1 MTVGER
7 MKARRKS
14 LGISADKVAEAL
26 GVSRSTVFRY
36 EKGDIEKVPSEQ
48 LEPIAYVLNTS
59 VGYLMG
65 WVEDPDWS
73 APNNFT
79 ALINEDDIAGLLKE
93 NRKRNGY
100 SVEQVAEKLRE
111 RGISISTKALYGYE
125 NKVGKPKLSTFVALC
140 DIYGITNILEA
151 LGFSYSAPVSK
162 KYDLSDDE
170 YALIELYRRANDD
183 DRQAVRLILRKY
195 ENPISAAPASVG

>member
-26 GVSRSTVFRY
+26 GVSRSTIFRY

-73 APNNFT
+73 APDDFT
-79 ALINEDDIAGLLKE
+79 ALISKDDIAYLLRN

-100 SVEQVAEKLRE
+100 SVEQVAEKLHE

-125 NKVGKPKLSTFVALC
+125 NKVGKPKLNTFVALC

-151 LGFSYSAPVSK
+151 LGFSYSVPVSK
-162 KYDLSDDE
+162 KHALSDEE
-170 YALIELYRRANDD
+170 YALIEQYRRADES
-183 DRQAVRLILRKY
+183 DRQAVELILRKY
-195 ENPISAAPASVG
+195 ADPQATAPANAG

>member
-26 GVSRSTVFRY
+26 GVSRSTIFRY

-48 LEPIAYVLNTS
+48 LEPIADVLNTS

-65 WVEDPDWS
+65 WVDDPEWS
-73 APNNFT
+73 APDNFT
-79 ALINEDDIAGLLKE
+79 ALLNEDDIACLLRD

-100 SVEQVAEKLRE
+100 SVEQVTQKLRE

-125 NKVGKPKLSTFVALC
+125 NKVGKPKLNTFVALC

-151 LGFSYSAPVSK
+151 LGLSYSVPVSK
-162 KYDLSDDE
+162 KHALSDEE
-170 YALIELYRRANDD
+170 YALIDLYRRADES

-195 ENPISAAPASVG
+195 ETPMSNAPASAG

>member
-26 GVSRSTVFRY
+26 GVSRSTIFRY

-73 APNNFT
+73 APDNFT
-79 ALINEDDIAGLLKE
+79 ALINEDDIACLLRD

-111 RGISISTKALYGYE
+111 RGISISTKALCGYE
-125 NKVGKPKLSTFVALC
+125 NKVGKPKLNTFVALC
-140 DIYGITNILEA
+140 DIYGITNLLEA
-151 LGFSYSAPVSK
+151 LGFSYSVPVSK
-162 KYDLSDDE
+162 KQDLSEEE
-170 YALIELYRRANDD
+170 YTLIELYRRANDD

-195 ENPISAAPASVG
+195 EIPMSSFPASVG

>member
-73 APNNFT
+73 APDNFT

-125 NKVGKPKLSTFVALC
+125 NKVGKPKLNTFVALC
-140 DIYGITNILEA
+140 DIYGITNLLEA

-170 YALIELYRRANDD
+170 YALIELYRRAGEA
-183 DRQAVRLILRKY
+183 DRQAVNLILQKY
-195 ENPISAAPASVG
+195 AAPQVSAPASAG

>member
-26 GVSRSTVFRY
+26 GVSRSTIFRY
-36 EKGDIEKVPSEQ
+36 EKGDIEKVPSEH

-65 WVEDPDWS
+65 WIEDPDWS
-73 APNNFT
+73 APDNFT
-79 ALINEDDIAGLLKE
+79 ALINEDDIACLLRD
-93 NRKRNGY
+93 NRKRYGY
-100 SVEQVAEKLRE
+100 SIEQVAEKLRE
-111 RGISISTKALYGYE
+111 RGISISAKALYGYE
-125 NKVGKPKLSTFVALC
+125 NKVGKPKLNTFVALC
-140 DIYGITNILEA
+140 DIYGITNLLEA

-162 KYDLSDDE
+162 THDLSDDE
-170 YALIELYRRANDD
+170 YALIELYRRAGEA
-183 DRQAVRLILRKY
+183 DRQAVNLILQKY
-195 ENPISAAPASVG
+195 AAPQVSAPANAG

>member
-73 APNNFT
+73 APDNFT
-79 ALINEDDIAGLLKE
+79 ARINEDDIACLLRE

-125 NKVGKPKLSTFVALC
+125 NKVGKPKLNTFVALC
-140 DIYGITNILEA
+140 DIYGITNLLEA
-151 LGFSYSAPVSK
+151 LGFSYSVPVSK
-162 KYDLSDDE
+162 KQDLSEDE
-170 YALIELYRRANDD
+170 YTLVELYRRANDD

>member
-73 APNNFT
+73 APDNFT
-79 ALINEDDIAGLLKE
+79 ALINEEDIACLLRD

-151 LGFSYSAPVSK
+151 LGFSYSVPVSK
-162 KYDLSDDE
+162 KNDISAEE
-170 YALIELYRRANDD
+170 YALIELYRRAGEA
-183 DRQAVRLILRKY
+183 DRQAVNLILQKY
-195 ENPISAAPASVG
+195 ADLEVTIPASAG